1 MQKKKKNDEFKK
13 ETAQAENCLNE
24 NKLDEARVHL
34 EKALELNPEYAEGY
48 CNLGLILLNNGE
60 FSEAEK
66 YFQISLLKDDNMVEA
81 YFNLGCS
88 FQERNDYEKALS
100 FFKEVILREPDN
112 ALTYLKM
119 GFCAQ
124 PLERI
129 DDARVFFEEALRLQ
143 PDSLEAGAALS
154 GLHVEN
160 EDYEK
165 AEEVLRINLVS
176 HPDEVPLHY
185 ALGLILKE
193 QQKYESA
200 LAQFHEVVTLDEN
213 HPEGFY
219 HLADCCGQLGFL
231 KQAEPFFAKAYKL
244 DETFS
249 EAVFQLGNV
258 YEGMKKM
265 DTAVIMYRRWID
277 MVESNLWQLGED
289 MTETY
294 KEKCKIIADYLEKNG
309 SDEKEI
315 DCYREKCELSG
326 CDENDHI
333 DIGTDTAESDY
344 RVSLQIDD

>member
-1 MQKKKKNDEFKK
+1 MQKKKRNDEFKK
-13 ETAQAENCLNE
+13 EKAQAENCLME
-24 NKLDEARVHL
+24 NKFDEARVHL

-60 FSEAEK
+60 FSEAEEN
-66 YFQISLLKDDNMVEA
+66 FQKSLSIDDNLVEA
-81 YFNLGCS
+81 YYNLGCS
-88 FQERNDYEKALS
+88 LLERNDYEKALS

-112 ALTYLKM
+112 AMTYLKM

-124 PLERI
+124 SLERMN
-129 DDARVFFEEALRLQ
+129 DARVFFEEALRLQ

-154 GLHVEN
+154 GLYVEN
-160 EDYEK
+160 RDYEK
-165 AEEVLRINLVS
+165 AEEVLRVNLVS

-185 ALGLILKE
+185 SLGLILKE

-200 LAQFHEVVTLDEN
+200 LAQFNKVVTLDEN

-231 KQAEPFFAKAYKL
+231 KQAVPFFAKAYKL

-258 YEGMKKM
+258 YEGMKKT

-277 MVESNLWQLGED
+277 MVENHLWQLGED
-289 MTETY
+289 MVETY
-294 KEKCKIIADYLEKNG
+294 KEKCKIVADYLESNG
-309 SDEKEI
+309 SDKG
-315 DCYREKCELSG
+315 DVVYYRKKSESSEYN
-326 CDENDHI
+326 ENDHV
-333 DIGTDTAESDY
+333 DVNTDAAESDY
-344 RVSLQIDD
+344 RVSLQIDE